1 MKIYPV
7 IMCGGAGSRLW
18 PASRPGRP
26 KQFLPLTGA
35 RSLFQETVLRVA
47 PLAADGDVVVV
58 AGLGHADAISAELA
72 AIGVEAT
79 ILLEPEARDSGPA
92 MAAAA
97 AFIQRRDPDG
107 VAAIIASDHHIP
119 DAEAFRAAVR
129 VAADEAARGRIV
141 TLGVT
146 PTWPSPA
153 YGYISPEGVGLS
165 PVKRFVE
172 KPDAA
177 TAARYLA
184 DGFLW
189 NSGNFIVS
197 AAALMDELT
206 RHAPGIADAARDALP
221 ADLGGPLVRLT
232 DAFRAAPRIS
242 IDYAVMEKSDRTSV
256 LPVGFEWSDVGAW
269 DSVLATGAGHTGLH
283 IGIDSPNVLVR
294 AADGMVVAT
303 LGVSNIAV
311 IAESDAVLVCD
322 LSRAQDVKVLVDRV
336 KAEAPRHADVPD
348 AADATPY
355 QRFGDWMRTA
365 ALPLWATL
373 GTHADG
379 AFVEALTLEGRAIES
394 RRRARVQTRQIYV
407 FARAGALGWAGP
419 WRQRV
424 EQGLDRFLA
433 GYVRPDGAVR
443 NALNTDG
450 SVQDDAVLLYEQA
463 FTLLALSA
471 AHAAGIET
479 ARCEAQATIM
489 LERLLADRLAG
500 GGWRED
506 GEHPF
511 QANAGRRSA
520 LGRGHGLSGGPG
532 PDPFHR
538 RGWRLPARELRRRL
552 ASRARRGRASGRAR
566 PPVRVVLA
574 IVAPRPRSGR
584 QSRHGRVEASV
595 PAWPARHRPA
605 PGRGGGRTG
614 RQPVDPQRPRPPVAP
629 DRVAAR
635 RPGHGGPGPGLG
647 TRTETG
653 RGPQGGDRA
662 APLSSAQRDL
672 AGQAGGLRRLYR
684 RTGPGQFALPHH
696 RRLRSGVRR
705 RRNRHHHRRSNR
717 IELKT
722 LFRVRGPTAGA
733 ALHPLFSRE
742 RLFVERRRSLMRPM

>member
-35 RSLFQETVLRVA
+35 RTLFQETVLRVS
-47 PLAADGDVVVV
+47 PLAGEGDVVVV
-58 AGLGHADAISAELA
+58 AGLGHADAIAAELN

-129 VAADEAARGRIV
+129 TAADEAARGRIV

-197 AAALMDELT
+197 AAALMDELA
-206 RHAPGIADAARDALP
+206 RYAPGIGDAARAALP
-221 ADLGGPLVRLT
+221 TDLAGPLVRLT
-232 DAFRAAPRIS
+232 DAFRTAPRIS

-256 LPVGFEWSDVGAW
+256 LPVAFEWSDVGAW

-283 IGIDSPNVLVR
+283 IGVDSDNTLVR

-311 IAESDAVLVCD
+311 IAENDAVLVCD
-322 LSRAQDVKVLVDRV
+322 LSRSQDVKLVVDRV
-336 KAEAPRHADVPD
+336 KAEAPRHADVPETGET
-348 AADATPY
+348 APY
-355 QRFGDWMRTA
+355 RRFGDWMRTA

-379 AFVEALTLEGRAIES
+379 AFVETLTLEGRPVES

-407 FARAGALGWAGP
+407 FARAGAQGWTGP
-419 WRQRV
+419 WRDRV
-424 EQGLDRFLA
+424 ESGLARFLDA
-433 GYVRPDGAVR
+433 YLRPDGAVR
-443 NALNTDG
+443 NALNADG
-450 SVQDDAVLLYEQA
+450 SVLDDGVVLYEQA

-471 AHAAGIET
+471 VHAAGIET
-479 ARCEAQATIM
+479 NRCEAQATI
-489 LERLLADRLAG
+489 LLDRLFAQRLPN
-500 GGWRED
+500 GGWKEAGD
-506 GEHPF
+506 HPY
-511 QANAGRRSA
+511 QANANMHLFEAAQAWAARGVDPRWNDIADSLAELA
-520 LGRGHGLSGGPG
+520 LTRFIDAEGG
-532 PDPFHR
+532 F
-538 RGWRLPARELRRRL
+538 LREFFN
-552 ASRARRGRASGRAR
+552 AD
-566 PPVRVVLA
+566 
-574 IVAPRPRSGR
+574 
-584 QSRHGRVEASV
+584 
-595 PAWPARHRPA
+595 WRPA
-605 PGRGGGRTG
+605 PGDDGRLVEPGHQFEWAWLLSRHALNRGDARAMTAAKRLYLHGLRG
-614 RQPVDPQRPRPPVAP
+614 VDPRRGVAVDELDDSLQVRSARARLWPQTEWLRAALAFAELAEGSEREQRLSEARKAMAGLALYLRPNGAWRDKLEPAGAFTDEPAP
-629 DRVAAR
+629 ASSLYHIVGAFDQVCVAA
-635 RPGHGGPGPGLG
+635 
-647 TRTETG
+647 
-653 RGPQGGDRA
+653 
-662 APLSSAQRDL
+662 
-672 AGQAGGLRRLYR
+672 QAGIVSDAPTGL
-684 RTGPGQFALPHH
+684 
-696 RRLRSGVRR
+696 
-705 RRNRHHHRRSNR
+705 N
-717 IELKT
+717 
-722 LFRVRGPTAGA
+722 
-733 ALHPLFSRE
+733 
-742 RLFVERRRSLMRPM
+742 